1 MEVHRNAAAEMSQGI
16 QKRGRRAF
24 WAAAFFFY
32 FYHFY
37 MNEKKLE
44 LEEIDAKKANRNTF
58 CGHNSTDS

>member
-1 MEVHRNAAAEMSQGI
+1 MSQCI

-24 WAAAFFFY
+24 GAAAFFFC